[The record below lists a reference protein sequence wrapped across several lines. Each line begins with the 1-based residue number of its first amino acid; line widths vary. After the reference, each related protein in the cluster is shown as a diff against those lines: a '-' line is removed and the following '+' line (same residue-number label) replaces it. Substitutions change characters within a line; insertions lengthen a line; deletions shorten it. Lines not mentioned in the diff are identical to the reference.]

1 MPVFVTT
8 AEVLYRATGVRSSS
22 SAMAL
27 EEPSD
32 VEMFH
37 SRGGGVSDRNAS
49 DL

>member
-8 AEVLYRATGVRSSS
+8 AEALYRATGVRSSS
-22 SAMAL
+22 SSLVL

-32 VEMFH
+32 VEIH
-37 SRGGGVSDRNAS
+37 GRGGVSDRNVS

>member
-8 AEVLYRATGVRSSS
+8 AEALYRATGVRRSS
-22 SAMAL
+22 SAMVL
-27 EEPSD
+27 ESSD

-37 SRGGGVSDRNAS
+37 GRGGVSDRITS